1 MTSEEMLVRAAIQ
14 SWKTVIGR
22 LDGIVAGADDVKME
36 RTVVPGGNRVHYLVG
51 HLVAVHDRML
61 PLLGLG
67 ERLHAELDEAYLEN
81 PDRTK
86 PDSASAAELKAAWVE
101 VNGKLT
107 AGLEAFSPS
116 DWLSRHN
123 SVSEEDFAKDPSR
136 NKLAVLLS
144 RTNHASTHLGQLLI
158 ADKSS

>member
-1 MTSEEMLVRAAIQ
+1 MTSEEMLVRTAIQ
-14 SWKTVIGR
+14 SWKMVIGR
-22 LDGIVAGADDVKME
+22 LDGIVAGADEAKME
-36 RTVVPGGNRVHYLVG
+36 RTVVPGGNRVRYLIA

-67 ERLHAELDEAYLEN
+67 DRLHPELDQAYLEN
-81 PDRTK
+81 PDKTF
-86 PDSASAAELKAAWVE
+86 PDSASAGEIKAFWTE

-107 AGLEAFSPS
+107 AGLEAFSPAE
-116 DWLSRHN
+116 WLSRHN
-123 SVSEEDFAKDPSR
+123 SVSDEDFAKDPGR
-136 NKLAVLLS
+136 NRLAVLLS